1 MYSNPLSYGAAR
13 MTEEQVRFQWQVG
26 AGGSLISEDLL
37 RECGAEE
44 VQTKA
49 QREFEP
55 FTIIGGLIL
64 LTRLVRLIR
73 KTLKDRKYDYGLL
86 IDAREKPVQIFERR
100 DWDRGKVVVIN
111 AAGETTTMVDTSTDS
126 AALED
131 FVAAA
136 IRGLK
141 PSFGG

>member
-1 MYSNPLSYGAAR
+1 
-13 MTEEQVRFQWQVG
+13 MTEEQVRFRWQVG
-26 AGGSLISEDLL
+26 ASDSLISEDLL

-44 VQTKA
+44 VQTEA

-55 FTIIGGLIL
+55 FTIVGGLML

-86 IDAREKPVQIFERR
+86 IDARGKPVQIFERR

-126 AALED
+126 ATLDD

-141 PSFGG
+141 PSLGG